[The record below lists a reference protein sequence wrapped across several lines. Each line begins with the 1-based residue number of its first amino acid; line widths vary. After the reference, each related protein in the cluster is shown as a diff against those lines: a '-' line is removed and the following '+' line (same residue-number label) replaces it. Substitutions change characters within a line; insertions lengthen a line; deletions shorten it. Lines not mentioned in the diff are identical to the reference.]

1 MRCRAA
7 KVRMWPFHRP
17 IRRFEG
23 RTYVPLPMPLFSSG
37 RPDCRIRHQECFAR
51 YTDALLLPYHY
62 LFPNIPDIS
71 ARPRWRSPC
80 CPPGALDPGGR
91 CLLRLP
97 DAPLIHDV
105 PPVGYA
111 PQALLFRS
119 CARGREGGREGKDL
133 QLFQGDAND

>member
-7 KVRMWPFHRP
+7 KVRMWPFPRP

-71 ARPRWRSPC
+71 ARHRWRSPC

-97 DAPLIHDV
+97 DAPLTYDA
-105 PPVGYA
+105 PPVGNA

-119 CARGREGGREGKDL
+119 SAWGGREEGREGKDL
-133 QLFQGDAND
+133 SLFQGDA